1 MGWTVNLL
9 ITTGIFPPDIGGPA
23 TYVPTIAKAFIERG
37 HNITVVTTSEP
48 EHLTND
54 DSVYPFPV
62 IRLNR
67 RLPIWRRLFHC
78 VREILRVG
86 KRTDVIY
93 ANGIYLETA
102 LANKLLRKPLVMK
115 IVGDEAW
122 ERATRKKWTDDN
134 FEDFQV
140 KGQSWRAELLKRMRS
155 WYVKQADKIITP
167 SQYLARWVERWG
179 ISKERIEVIYNAV
192 EPMDKIKPASV
203 PLQTP
208 LKAVTVGRLV
218 PWKRVD
224 GILEAVAQ
232 IPELGLVVVG
242 DGPERARLERKAAS
256 LGISE
261 RVYFAGQLSREE
273 TLSLMATCDIFVL
286 NSTYEGLPHVVLE
299 AMALGLPVVATAVGG
314 TPEVVK
320 DGETGMLVLGQNG
333 TVKASLSI
341 LTHDPVLRRRLG
353 EAARQW
359 VSEHFS
365 MEHMIMLT
373 EKSLFAVTERFA

>member
-208 LKAVTVGRLV
+208 LKAVTVGRLI
-218 PWKRVD
+218 PLKQVD

-232 IPELGLVVVG
+232 IPELGLVV
-242 DGPERARLERKAAS
+242 
-256 LGISE
+256 
-261 RVYFAGQLSREE
+261 
-273 TLSLMATCDIFVL
+273 
-286 NSTYEGLPHVVLE
+286 
-299 AMALGLPVVATAVGG
+299 
-314 TPEVVK
+314 
-320 DGETGMLVLGQNG
+320 
-333 TVKASLSI
+333 
-341 LTHDPVLRRRLG
+341 
-353 EAARQW
+353 
-359 VSEHFS
+359 
-365 MEHMIMLT
+365 
-373 EKSLFAVTERFA
+373 